1 MTGARRWGLE
11 WAHLDELAALLAP
24 GPAVVISPDVQAHAL
39 EISATALRGRHS
51 EHVSGVLARHAR
63 SPAYIS
69 TAVPELRVEP
79 MELERLRCR
88 LIGAT
93 E

>member
-1 MTGARRWGLE
+1 MAGARRWRLE
-11 WAHLDELAALLAP
+11 WARLDELAALLAL
-24 GPAVVISPDVQAHAL
+24 ARRWSSPL
-39 EISATALRGRHS
+39 TSRRTPWRISATALRGATQS
-51 EHVSGVLARHAR
+51 T
-63 SPAYIS
+63 SPASWHDMLAYVS